1 MLSVF
6 TQALI
11 WLSLYYF
18 TFEMTYIRLALES
31 LSPKIF
37 EIQAYRVSVVKVVVL
52 SLMLSMGMIQ
62 VFIIYLQCYQGE
74 TVQAYPGLFLGIIY
88 ALRAVKVLTDG
99 YMYQMFVRQL
109 VFFLRKKR
117 QLRQEELD
125 TDEVSMSCRVKFV
138 VTLTGLIYLLCVGQ
152 TLLAVL

>member
-18 TFEMTYIRLALES
+18 TFEMAYIRLALDS
-31 LSPKIF
+31 PSPKIF
-37 EIQAYRVSVVKVVVL
+37 ETESYRVTVMKVVVL

-74 TVQAYPGLFLGIIY
+74 TVLAYPSLFVGIIY
-88 ALRAVKVLTDG
+88 ALRAVKLITDV
-99 YMYQMFVRQL
+99 YMYQMFVRQ
-109 VFFLRKKR
+109 VAFFLRKK
-117 QLRQEELD
+117 
-125 TDEVSMSCRVKFV
+125 
-138 VTLTGLIYLLCVGQ
+138 
-152 TLLAVL
+152 

>member
-37 EIQAYRVSVVKVVVL
+37 EIQAYRVSVRKVVVL

-62 VFIIYLQCYQGE
+62 VFIIYLQCYQEE
-74 TVQAYPGLFLGIIY
+74 TVQAYPGMFLGIIY
-88 ALRAVKVLTDG
+88 TLRAVKVLTDG
-99 YMYQMFVRQL
+99 YIYQMFVRQ
-109 VFFLRKKR
+109 VAFFLRKKR

-125 TDEVSMSCRVKFV
+125 TDEVTMSFKVKFV
-138 VTLTGLIYLLCVGQ
+138 ITLTALIFLLCVGQ
-152 TLLAVL
+152 TLVAVL

>member
-1 MLSVF
+1 MMSVF

-18 TFEMTYIRLALES
+18 TFEMAYIRLALDS

-37 EIQAYRVSVVKVVVL
+37 ETQSYRVTVIKVVVL

-74 TVQAYPGLFLGIIY
+74 TVLAYPGLFVSIIY
-88 ALRAVKVLTDG
+88 ALRAVKLITDA
-99 YMYQMFVRQL
+99 YMYQLFVRHVAYFLHKKKQL
-109 VFFLRKKR
+109 E
-117 QLRQEELD
+117 QEEKE
-125 TDEVSMSCRVKFV
+125 TE
-138 VTLTGLIYLLCVGQ
+138 
-152 TLLAVL
+152 